1 MGCGNSHATD
11 IVEEDPEVSK
21 EEIA

>member
-11 IVEEDPEVSK
+11 IVEEAPEVSK